1 MPRVRYV
8 LIVCFVIF
16 GGLVFAQDTIP
27 DPPEP
32 FADTEPTISLPAE
45 NQEPDIFVPKML
57 TLNDRMQ
64 CDIRGI
70 SLEDITKGK
79 VILRIYPANRVKV
92 TDGIS
97 FIKRTPYLVL
107 QPRELGEYNLIFILH
122 RGEKLT
128 FIEKHFAVTAKQFP
142 EVTE

>member
-1 MPRVRYV
+1 MPRISNI
-8 LIVCFVIF
+8 LIVCLAIF
-16 GGLVFAQDTIP
+16 AGGFIFAQDTSVELLSE
-27 DPPEP
+27 PPEP
-32 FADTEPTISLPAE
+32 FADTEPTISLPVD
-45 NQEPDIFVPKML
+45 NQDPDIFVPANL
-57 TLNDRMQ
+57 TLNDRVQ

-122 RGEKLT
+122 RGEKLV
-128 FIEKHFAVTAKQFP
+128 FIDKHFSVM
-142 EVTE
+142 E